1 MKDCRT
7 VWYDA
12 ERKASVTV
20 VDVTTAAQ
28 ALARSHLCGPTA
40 AHYLA
45 RGLAAAALL
54 GGETSGPD
62 ESVSVQAKFSG
73 PLGGLN
79 VECTAAGGLRGYTE
93 KKILDDFDGLGR
105 PKDKDVLGGCRVQVT
120 RSVPGRILSQGV
132 AASLNEYLAVSL
144 QRRAVVFAEASVTDD
159 VEVMFA
165 RGVMVE
171 ALPDAP
177 DDSFLRVPVGP
188 LAVSERTLLRRLGLE
203 KAVRKSSAPLA
214 FACRCSPERAAAT
227 LAALTAEERAALP
240 PSVDV
245 TCHMCGKT
253 YSVAVPRT

>member
-12 ERKASVTV
+12 ERKASATV

-28 ALARSHLCGPTA
+28 SLARSHLCGPTA

-54 GGETSGPD
+54 GADAGETD
-62 ESVSVQAKFSG
+62 EAIGIQAKFSG

-79 VECTAAGGLRGYTE
+79 VECTATGALRGYTE
-93 KKILDDFDGLGR
+93 RKILDDFDGLGV
-105 PKDKDVLGGCRVQVT
+105 PKDKQVLGDCRVQVT

-132 AASLNEYLAVSL
+132 AASLGEYLVGSL
-144 QRRAVVFAEASVTDD
+144 QRKAVIMTAASVTDD
-159 VEVMFA
+159 VEVQFA
-165 RGVMVE
+165 RGIMVE
-171 ALPDAP
+171 AMPDAAETG
-177 DDSFLRVPVGP
+177 FLGARPRT
-188 LAVSERTLLRRLGLE
+188 LAVSERSLLRAFGLCGAE
-203 KAVRKSSAPLA
+203 RKSSVPLL

-227 LAALTAEERAALP
+227 LSALTDEERASMP

-253 YSVAVPRT
+253 YAVAVPQK

>member
-12 ERKASVTV
+12 ERRASATV

-28 ALARSHLCGPTA
+28 SLARSHLCGPTA

-54 GGETSGPD
+54 GAEAVESEETVGI
-62 ESVSVQAKFSG
+62 QAKFSG

-79 VECTAAGGLRGYTE
+79 VECTAAGTLRGYTE
-93 KKILDDFDGLGR
+93 RKILDDFDGLGC
-105 PKDKDVLGGCRVQVT
+105 PKDKDVLGDCRIQVT
-120 RSVPGRILSQGV
+120 RSVPGHILSQGT
-132 AASLNEYLAVSL
+132 ATSLGEYLSESL
-144 QRRAVVFAEASVTDD
+144 QRRAVIMTAASVTDD
-159 VEVMFA
+159 VEVLLA

-171 ALPDAP
+171 AMPDAP
-177 DDSFLRVPVGP
+177 DDSVLCAPVGS

-203 KAVRKSSAPLA
+203 QAERKSSMPLS
-214 FACRCSPERAAAT
+214 FACRCSLERAAAT
-227 LAALTAEERAALP
+227 LAALTDEERAAMP

-253 YSVAVPRT
+253 YTVAVPRK